1 MLKCGA
7 VFVPIDLMIPSH
19 IYQATKIPLNRNGK
33 VDITGLDKYIIERK
47 KKKSVPKNEIE
58 CFVLNVHYFTTL

>member
-1 MLKCGA
+1 
-7 VFVPIDLMIPSH
+7 MIPSH